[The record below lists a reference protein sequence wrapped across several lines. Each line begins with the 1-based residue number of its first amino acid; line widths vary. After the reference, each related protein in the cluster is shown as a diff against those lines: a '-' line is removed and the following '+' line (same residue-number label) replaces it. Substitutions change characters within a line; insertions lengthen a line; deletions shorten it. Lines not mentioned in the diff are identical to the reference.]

1 MCIRVRKEKGEWIV
15 DEPMYNSFLSLLH
28 NRSTYPINSEFLFYD
43 SDYHGCYYNNNWHSI
58 VYGIGD
64 HPFISVTVIIP
75 LFNYH

>member
-1 MCIRVRKEKGEWIV
+1 M
-15 DEPMYNSFLSLLH
+15 
-28 NRSTYPINSEFLFYD
+28 STYRINSEFLFYD